1 MAKKTYY
8 HYNEQTLSFE
18 VVKRPLPKRMFAWLR
33 TTLFGVILGITLVIW
48 VGYWHNTP
56 SEIRQ
61 QQEQRE
67 LVSQYQLLS
76 RQLDEALVVLADLQ
90 QRDDNLYR
98 VMLQAEPVSK
108 SIRDAQSTTAK
119 YESFLELPQGELVA
133 NTTQKVD
140 MLRRQLYVQA
150 TSFEE
155 LVELGRTHEDRLAC
169 IPAIQPVSNKDLKR
183 TASGY
188 GYRIDPIYKTR
199 RFHNGMDF
207 SAPIGTPIYATGNGK
222 VTFAGWK
229 AGYGNVVKIDHG
241 HNYETLYAHC
251 DKLLVRKN
259 QQVVRGEKIAL
270 VGNTGK
276 STGPHLH
283 YEVIHK
289 GRHVNPVN
297 YYFFDLSPELYDQ
310 MIQLAENQGQV
321 MD

>member
-1 MAKKTYY
+1 MARKAYY
-8 HYNEQTLSFE
+8 IYNEETLSYE
-18 VVKRPLPKRMFAWLR
+18 PLKRSFRKRMMSWLR
-33 TTLFGVILGITLVIW
+33 TLIFGAVLGIALFGW
-48 VGYWHNTP
+48 VSYWHETP
-56 SEIRQ
+56 AEIEQKR
-61 QQEQRE
+61 EQRE
-67 LVSQYQLLS
+67 LVAQYQLLS
-76 RQLDEALVVLADLQ
+76 RQVDEALVVLGDVQ

-108 SIRDAQSTTAK
+108 SLRDAHGSTAK
-119 YESFLELPQGELVA
+119 YESLLQLPHGELIA

-140 MLRRQLYVQA
+140 RLNRQLYVQA
-150 TSFEE
+150 TSFKE
-155 LVELGRTHEDRLAC
+155 LLELGRTHEDRLAC
-169 IPAIQPVSNKDLKR
+169 IPAIQPVANKDLKR

-207 SAPIGTPIYATGNGK
+207 SAPVGTPIYATGNGK
-222 VTFAGWK
+222 VTFSGWK
-229 AGYGNVVKIDHG
+229 VGYGNVVKIDHG

-251 DKLLVRKN
+251 SKLLVQKN

-283 YEVIHK
+283 YEVIYK
-289 GRHVNPVN
+289 GQHVNPVN